1 MNSFTEDQAVAGNR
15 KILVKNQE
23 AAALTLQDQSY

>member
-1 MNSFTEDQAVAGNR
+1 MNSFTEDQAVACNW

-23 AAALTLQDQSY
+23 AAALTSQDQNY